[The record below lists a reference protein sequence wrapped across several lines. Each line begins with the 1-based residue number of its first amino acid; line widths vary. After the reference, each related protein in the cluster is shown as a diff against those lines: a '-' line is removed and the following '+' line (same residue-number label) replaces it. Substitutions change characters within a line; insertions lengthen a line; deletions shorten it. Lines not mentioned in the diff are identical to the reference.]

1 MKFQEV
7 VGKYLRSP
15 DEKDRLFP
23 KNKKIEIVFLVEA
36 VNAILPR
43 TEGVEDITLMKLAG
57 TDYEVPV
64 ILPEKLQAVARRK
77 LLAQL
82 RSYKDLKPE
91 KLGDYF
97 RETRKDAEGFIR
109 DPEVLSAALEALAQ
123 HEETVRALISALE
136 QVH

>member
-1 MKFQEV
+1 VGHFLHMRWQGGLRRDFQRKASVSIDDWLEV
-7 VGKYLRSP
+7 AA
-15 DEKDRLFP
+15 D
-23 KNKKIEIVFLVEA
+23 LVS
-36 VNAILPR
+36 NLGILAQAEWAE
-43 TEGVEDITLMKLAG
+43 TAG
-57 TDYEVPV
+57 TEKVRRLRAK
-64 ILPEKLQAVARRK
+64 LPW
-77 LLAQL
+77 
-82 RSYKDLKPE
+82 LKGNLE